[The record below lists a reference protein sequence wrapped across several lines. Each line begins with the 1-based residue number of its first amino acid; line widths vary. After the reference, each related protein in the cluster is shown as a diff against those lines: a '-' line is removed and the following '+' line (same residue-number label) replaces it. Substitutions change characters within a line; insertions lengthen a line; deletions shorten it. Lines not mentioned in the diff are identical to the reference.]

1 MATLTDAKDLV
12 PYLSQLVPLLRGVL
26 VDPVPEAR
34 STAAKSLGGLVERLG
49 EVNFPTLIETL
60 LAVLKSPASGVD
72 QQGAAQGLSEVLAGL
87 GVDRLEGLLPTIL
100 ANTSSPRS
108 YVREGHISLLIFLPA
123 TFGDRF
129 SPYLGRIIQP
139 VLSGLADDSDYVREA
154 SMKAGKMIVANHSS
168 KAIDLL
174 LPELEL
180 GLFDES
186 WRIRQSY
193 VHSFIVF
200 FLSNSNLLS
209 SSAFRSVQLVG
220 DLLFRLSGVTG
231 KPDEDDEGD
240 EDEEGGNSTE
250 VTKRALVDTLGK
262 DRRDRVLAALYIVR
276 QDSAGVVRQAAIH
289 VWKSL
294 VQNTPRTVREV
305 LPVLSELLFSLRLL

>member
-1 MATLTDAKDLV
+1 
-12 PYLSQLVPLLRGVL
+12 
-26 VDPVPEAR
+26 
-34 STAAKSLGGLVERLG
+34 
-49 EVNFPTLIETL
+49 
-60 LAVLKSPASGVD
+60 
-72 QQGAAQGLSEVLAGL
+72 
-87 GVDRLEGLLPTIL
+87 
-100 ANTSSPRS
+100 
-108 YVREGHISLLIFLPA
+108 
-123 TFGDRF
+123 
-129 SPYLGRIIQP
+129 
-139 VLSGLADDSDYVREA
+139 
-154 SMKAGKMIVANHSS
+154 MIVANHSS

-240 EDEEGGNSTE
+240 EDEEGDCRNRYIRRMQKLDEHILTSMESDPE
-250 VTKRALVDTLGK
+250 VEFERWKRGRRGK
-262 DRRDRVLAALYIVR
+262 
-276 QDSAGVVRQAAIH
+276 G
-289 VWKSL
+289 
-294 VQNTPRTVREV
+294 
-305 LPVLSELLFSLRLL
+305 

>member
-1 MATLTDAKDLV
+1 MATLTDAKDLI
-12 PYLSQLVPLLRGVL
+12 PYLTQLVPLLRGVL

-49 EVNFPTLIETL
+49 ETNFPTLIDTL

-87 GVDRLEGLLPTIL
+87 GVDRLEGLLPTII
-100 ANTSSPRS
+100 ANTSSPRA

-154 SMKAGKMIVANHSS
+154 SMKAGKMIVANHST

-186 WRIRQSY
+186 WRIRQRFAF
-193 VHSFIVF
+193 SFFVF
-200 FLSNSNLLS
+200 SCRIRAYRAINRAVRYNWSETCCSVSRVSVGNRMRRKRERTTLKKEALRTRIRNELWSIRWVRNDGTEYSRHCTLFDKIRLVWSVKLRSTFGRVWCRTLLER
-209 SSAFRSVQLVG
+209 FERFWLC
-220 DLLFRLSGVTG
+220 
-231 KPDEDDEGD
+231 
-240 EDEEGGNSTE
+240 
-250 VTKRALVDTLGK
+250 
-262 DRRDRVLAALYIVR
+262 
-276 QDSAGVVRQAAIH
+276 
-289 VWKSL
+289 
-294 VQNTPRTVREV
+294 
-305 LPVLSELLFSLRLL
+305 